1 MLKNYFKI
9 AWRNLLKS
17 KVYSSINVLGLACG
31 MAVAMLIGFWMYDEL
46 TYDHYHANHKK
57 IAQVM
62 ITQTFNN
69 ETGTGQ
75 AMAIPLGVELRNKY
89 GADFKYVTLTSWNFG
104 FVVGAGEK
112 KLSKSGMWVQPEF
125 PVMMGLEKLTGS
137 MKGLSDPSSILIDH
151 SLAVALFGG
160 DDVVGKTVRIN
171 NKYDFKV
178 AGVYKDIPK
187 NSSFNDTH
195 FLMSWDKYMTTEKW
209 LQRSA
214 TQWDNHS
221 FQIFLQM
228 NDNVD
233 MAKTSAKIELIT
245 QL

>member
-17 KVYSSINVLGLACG
+17 KIYSSINVLGLACG

-89 GADFKYVTLTSWNFG
+89 GSDFKYVTLTSWNFG
-104 FVVGAGEK
+104 FIVGAGEK

-125 PVMMGLEKLTGS
+125 PVMMGLEKLSGT
-137 MKGLSDPSSILIDH
+137 MKGLTDPSSVLIDH
-151 SLAVALFGG
+151 SLAIALFGG
-160 DDVVGKTVRIN
+160 DNVIGKTVRMN

-178 AGVYKDIPK
+178 AGVYKDIPQ

-195 FLMSWDKYMTTEKW
+195 FLLLWDE
-209 LQRSA
+209 
-214 TQWDNHS
+214 
-221 FQIFLQM
+221 
-228 NDNVD
+228 
-233 MAKTSAKIELIT
+233 
-245 QL
+245 